1 MARNVNCLW
10 FSSWKENIYLKI
22 LRVVHLSN
30 STGSVHITFL
40 PKSFTKSPCLGMFL
54 VAQIFLLLRKLFLL
68 FFLFGSLKMT

>member
-10 FSSWKENIYLKI
+10 FSLCKENIYLKI

-40 PKSFTKSPCLGMFL
+40 PKPFTKSPCLGMFL

-68 FFLFGSLKMT
+68 FFLFGSLKMS

>member
-1 MARNVNCLW
+1 MARNIDCLW

-30 STGSVHITFL
+30 STRSVHIMFL
-40 PKSFTKSPCLGMFL
+40 PKPFTKSPCLGMFL

-68 FFLFGSLKMT
+68 FFLFGSLKMS